1 MKIIIKMNIMS
12 YAITI
17 FIYKKNLIFQ
27 GASAYKEK
35 GDGLKENISTSVLH
49 FFLLRSVI
57 Y

>member
-49 FFLLRSVI
+49 FFFLRSVI